1 METER
6 DILRDILRSLLNSLI
21 FFCFFTSIS
30 QAQYEF
36 RGKVTDPVLNEPV
49 AGAKIRIMPDNVTDV
64 TGDSGAFSFRSLR
77 NDKITVTVNR
87 IGYKEVTIEK
97 ILNSADDN
105 FIVIRL
111 EQMNIMSGEIEV
123 FSTKIENQL
132 KYSIFP
138 IALVTRKDLT
148 DNNTVSVSEVLSTKP
163 GLNLV
168 RDGIW
173 ATDVNIRGLSRD
185 NVVVLIN
192 GNRIETANNLSA
204 RLSLVDIN
212 TIERIEVIKG
222 GTSSI
227 YGSGGTGG
235 VVSITT
241 LSGTYQKKFSLSG
254 ILSGSYSSVNE
265 MSNGGL
271 SLFMS
276 SKNIYANLYTLY
288 REASDVKISTGV
300 IPNSSFRDYGISLN
314 SGIRF
319 GKNNFLTLDL
329 QQFKAPYAGVPGG
342 YPLFPNKA
350 TVTYEPAERELY
362 ALTYAN
368 NKLTGIISALS
379 AKVFMQ
385 NIFRDVQV
393 IPNTI
398 VFVPKTATSPAKR
411 ITNLSIE
418 PDGSHYSGGAVI
430 QANFITNS
438 NNKLIGGFDLW
449 RRKLTTSR
457 EQTQKIEILDS
468 NNNVVATNIVQT
480 GDVPIPDSK
489 FTSFGIF
496 AQDEISFM
504 RDRLFLDISAR
515 ADGIFISNE
524 QSVSPLYVITNGVRN
539 NSPSNQKILWA
550 ASEDNDIAWSFNTG
564 ANYKLSDKLNYSLNF
579 SAAFRSPSLEER
591 FQYIDLGSVVRL
603 GNPFLDPETGY
614 FISTALK
621 YWSNELNLSLEL
633 YSNYLSD
640 LVTEIPGTYENRPVL
655 IKTNISSARL
665 AGFDAEWEYNFY
677 KSLVFYGGV
686 SYINGENT
694 DNGSALPQ
702 IAPLNGTIGLKYSY
716 EDIFTLNFNT
726 VIYSDQNRVAAGEVT
741 TPGYAVYNFYSGFN
755 KIYLNNFELGLYA
768 GSENIFNRNYGNH
781 LSTNRGTITSE
792 PGRNVYLKAKIV
804 F

>member
-1 METER
+1 MKR
-6 DILRDILRSLLNSLI
+6 LRFFILTVAIISFL
-21 FFCFFTSIS
+21 SIDLS
-30 QAQYEF
+30 AQF
-36 RGKVTDPVLNEPV
+36 KFNGKVIDMNLNEPV
-49 AGAKIRIMPDNVTDV
+49 SGAKIRILPDNLTDV
-64 TGDSGAFSFRSLR
+64 TNDSGVFSFRDLSNR
-77 NDKITVTVNR
+77 NITVTVSR
-87 IGYKEVTIEK
+87 IGYKEIVTEK
-97 ILNSADDN
+97 NLDDKGDN
-105 FIVIRL
+105 FIRIKL

-123 FSTKIENQL
+123 YSTKIENQL

-138 IALVTRKDLT
+138 IALVTRKDFT
-148 DNNTVSVSEVLSTKP
+148 DNNAVSVSEVLSTKP

-168 RDGIW
+168 RDGVW
-173 ATDVNIRGLSRD
+173 ATDINIRGLSRD

-204 RLSLVDIN
+204 RLSLVDMN
-212 TIERIEVIKG
+212 SIERIEVIKG

-241 LSGTYQKKFSLSG
+241 LSGTYNQKFSLKG

-276 SKNIYANLYTLY
+276 SKNIYANLYSLY
-288 REASDVKISTGV
+288 REASDVKIPTGV
-300 IPNSSFRDYGISLN
+300 IPNSSFRDYGISFN

-329 QQFKAPYAGVPGG
+329 QKFNTPYAGVPGG

-350 TVTYEPAERELY
+350 TVTYEPAERQLY
-362 ALTYAN
+362 AVTYAN
-368 NKLTGIISALS
+368 NKLSGLLSALS
-379 AKVFMQ
+379 AKVFIQ
-385 NIFRDVQV
+385 NIFRDVEV

-398 VFVPKTATSPAKR
+398 VYVPKTATSPAKR
-411 ITNLSIE
+411 INNLSII
-418 PDGSHYSGGAVI
+418 PDGKHYSSGAIV
-430 QANFITNS
+430 QGNFVTNS
-438 NNKLIGGFDLW
+438 SNKLIGGFDLW

-457 EQTQKIEILDS
+457 EQTQKIEFLDS
-468 NNNVVATNIVQT
+468 NNNVVKTNIVQT

-489 FTSFGIF
+489 YTSLGIF

-524 QSVSPLYVITNGVRN
+524 QSVSPLYVITNGVKN
-539 NSPSNQKILWA
+539 NSPSNQKVLWA
-550 ASEDNDIAWSFNTG
+550 ASNDNDISWSFNTG
-564 ANYKLSDKLNYSLNF
+564 GNYKLNENLNYSLNF

-621 YWSNELNLSLEL
+621 YWNDDINLSLEL
-633 YSNYLSD
+633 YSNFLSD
-640 LVTEIPGTYENRPVL
+640 LVTEIPGTYENRPAL
-655 IKTNISSARL
+655 IKTNISNARL

-677 KSLVFYGGV
+677 NSLVFYGGA
-686 SYINGENT
+686 SFINGENT

-716 EDIFTLNFNT
+716 KDIVTLNFNT
-726 VIYSDQNRVAAGEVT
+726 VIYSGQNRVAAGEVT
-741 TPGYAVYNFYSGFN
+741 TPGYTVFNFYTGIN
-755 KIYLNNFELGLYA
+755 RIYLSNFELGLYA
-768 GSENIFNRNYGNH
+768 GSENIFNRNYRNH
-781 LSTNRGTITSE
+781 LSTNRGTVTSE

>member
-1 METER
+1 M
-6 DILRDILRSLLNSLI
+6 IKFI
-21 FFCFFTSIS
+21 FKIMMLTVICFSSIDLF
-30 QAQYEF
+30 AQFEI
-36 RGKVTDPVLNEPV
+36 RGKVIDLNINEPV
-49 AGAKIRIMPDNVTDV
+49 SGAMIRILPDNLSEVTN
-64 TGDSGAFSFRSLR
+64 DSGVFYFRNLSNR
-77 NDKITVTVNR
+77 NVTVTVSR
-87 IGYKEVTIEK
+87 IGYKETVTEK
-97 ILNSADDN
+97 NLDDN
-105 FIVIRL
+105 SDNFLLIRL

-123 FSTKIENQL
+123 YSTKIENQL

-138 IALVTRKDLT
+138 IALVTRKDFT
-148 DNNTVSVSEVLSTKP
+148 DNNAVSVSEVLSTKP

-173 ATDVNIRGLSRD
+173 ATDINIRGLSRD

-204 RLSLVDIN
+204 RLSLVDMN
-212 TIERIEVIKG
+212 SIERIEVIKG

-241 LSGTYQKKFSLSG
+241 LSGTYNQKFSLKG

-276 SKNIYANLYTLY
+276 SKNIYANLYSLY
-288 REASDVKISTGV
+288 REASDVKIPTGV

-329 QQFKAPYAGVPGG
+329 QQFNTPYAGVPGG

-350 TVTYEPAERELY
+350 AVTYEPAERQLY
-362 ALTYAN
+362 AVTYAN
-368 NKLTGIISALS
+368 NKLSGLLSALS
-379 AKVFMQ
+379 AKVFIQ
-385 NIFRDVQV
+385 NIFRDVEV

-398 VFVPKTATSPAKR
+398 VYVPKTATSPAKR
-411 ITNLSIE
+411 INNLSIN
-418 PDGSHYSGGAVI
+418 PDGKHYSGGAIV
-430 QANFITNS
+430 QGNFVTNS
-438 NNKLIGGFDLW
+438 SNKLIGGFDLW

-468 NNNVVATNIVQT
+468 NNNVVKTNIVQT

-489 FTSFGIF
+489 YTSFGIF

-539 NSPSNQKILWA
+539 NTPENQKILWT
-550 ASEDNDIAWSFNTG
+550 ASTDNDISWSFNTG
-564 ANYKLSDKLNYSLNF
+564 GNYKLNDNLNYSLNF
-579 SAAFRSPSLEER
+579 SASFRSPSLEER

-621 YWSNELNLSLEL
+621 YWSNDVNLSLEL

-640 LVTEIPGTYENRPVL
+640 LVTEIPGTYENRPAL

-677 KSLVFYGGV
+677 NSLVFYGGA
-686 SYINGENT
+686 SFINGENT

-716 EDIFTLNFNT
+716 KDIVTLNFNS
-726 VIYSDQNRVAAGEVT
+726 VIYSGQNRVASGEVT
-741 TPGYAVYNFYSGFN
+741 TPGYVVYNFYTGID
-755 KIYLNNFELGLYA
+755 KIYLNNYELGIYA
-768 GSENIFNRNYGNH
+768 GSENIFDRNYRNH
-781 LSTNRGTITSE
+781 LSTARGTVTSE
-792 PGRNVYLKAKIV
+792 PGRNVYLKAKII

>member
-1 METER
+1 MKR
-6 DILRDILRSLLNSLI
+6 LRFFILTAAVISFL
-21 FFCFFTSIS
+21 SIDLS
-30 QAQYEF
+30 AQF
-36 RGKVTDPVLNEPV
+36 KFNGKVIDMNLNEPV
-49 AGAKIRIMPDNVTDV
+49 SGAMVRILPDNLTEVTN
-64 TGDSGAFSFRSLR
+64 DSGAFSFRDVS
-77 NDKITVTVNR
+77 NKNIFVTVSR
-87 IGYKEVTIEK
+87 IGYKEFKKEKTINDNGEDI
-97 ILNSADDN
+97 IL
-105 FIVIRL
+105 IRL
-111 EQMNIMSGEIEV
+111 EQMNILSGEINV
-123 FSTKIENQL
+123 YSTKIENQL

-138 IALVTRKDLT
+138 IALVSRKDLS
-148 DNNTVSVSEVLSTKP
+148 DNNAVSMSEVLSTKP

-173 ATDVNIRGLSRD
+173 ATDINIRGLSRD

-204 RLSLVDIN
+204 RLSLVDMN
-212 TIERIEVIKG
+212 SIERIEVIKG

-241 LSGTYQKKFSLSG
+241 LSGTYNKKFSLNG

-276 SKNIYANLYTLY
+276 SNNIYANLYTLY
-288 REASDVKISTGV
+288 REASDVKIPTGV

-314 SGIRF
+314 SGIKF

-329 QQFKAPYAGVPGG
+329 QQFNSPYAGIPGG

-350 TVTYEPAERELY
+350 TVTYEPADRQLY

-368 NKLTGIISALS
+368 NKLSGILSALS
-379 AKVFMQ
+379 AKVFIQ

-398 VFVPKTATSPAKR
+398 VMVPKTATSPAKR
-411 ITNLSIE
+411 INNLSIN
-418 PDGSHYSGGAVI
+418 PDGKHYSGGAIV
-430 QANFITNS
+430 QGNFVTKS
-438 NNKLIGGFDLW
+438 NNRLIGGFDLW
-449 RRKLTTSR
+449 RRKLETSR

-468 NNNVVATNIVQT
+468 NNNVVSTSIVQT
-480 GDVPIPDSK
+480 GDIPIPDSK
-489 FTSFGIF
+489 YTSFGIF

-504 RDRLFLDISAR
+504 RDKLFLDISAR
-515 ADGIFISNE
+515 VDGIFVSNE

-539 NSPSNQKILWA
+539 NSPANQKVLWA
-550 ASEDNDIAWSFNTG
+550 ASTDNDISWSFNTG
-564 ANYKLSDKLNYSLNF
+564 GNYKLNENLNYSLNF

-621 YWSNELNLSLEL
+621 YWSNDINLSLEL
-633 YSNYLSD
+633 YSNFLSD
-640 LVTEIPGTYENRPVL
+640 LVTEIPGTYENRPAL

-677 KSLVFYGGV
+677 NSLVFYGGA
-686 SYINGENT
+686 SFINGENT

-716 EDIFTLNFNT
+716 KDNITLNFNT
-726 VIYSDQNRVAAGEVT
+726 VIYASQNRVAPGEVT
-741 TPGYAVYNFYSGFN
+741 TPGYTVYNLYTGIN
-755 KIYLNNFELGLYA
+755 RIYLNNFELGLYA
-768 GSENIFNRNYGNH
+768 GSENIFNRDYRNH
-781 LSTNRGTITSE
+781 LSTNRGTVTSE